1 MTMTRNKIEESITE
15 ARRFIVAAQA
25 AIERLDVEKSGYGYR
40 ENTNWK
46 RMTTERIRAVLRFI
60 YPDDITPMGKRFL
73 EKVLDDMDKQAPVSA
88 GASSLEES

>member
-46 RMTTERIRAVLRFI
+46 PAPGDHSYGSAETGTLRRKSMDLTRTLAGLRA
-60 YPDDITPMGKRFL
+60 
-73 EKVLDDMDKQAPVSA
+73 
-88 GASSLEES
+88 